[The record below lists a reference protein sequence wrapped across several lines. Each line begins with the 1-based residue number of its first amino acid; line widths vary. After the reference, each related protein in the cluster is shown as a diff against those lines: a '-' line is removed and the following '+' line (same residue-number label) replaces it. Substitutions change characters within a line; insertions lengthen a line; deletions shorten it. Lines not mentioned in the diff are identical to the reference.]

1 MIAHR
6 FILAIGL
13 GLLALAGSRLAAAD
27 PAPLAVRT
35 AAFTPDGSHLAIGL
49 GTRDVAG
56 GLVVWNVAER
66 KALRSLPKLPGIS
79 SLAFSPDGKLLL
91 MTSFGQPPRV
101 LQWPSLEL
109 QFEFDAARRGPVQF
123 SPDGSMLAM
132 SSDDFTVRVYDVTSR
147 AEKVVLSGHASGP
160 YSIAFS
166 PDGSRVASAAQAGI
180 LVWELA
186 TGKQQLQLQHGSS
199 LNSSTLFSP
208 DSRWVVT
215 GGWDGTVRIW
225 DATTGALRSRLGGI
239 GGVDRLVYATT
250 HETLAVSGTGNVIC
264 LFGLTFRE
272 PTPDQQSKIADALKR
287 LDDNSYPV
295 REAASAELLKSGFLA
310 EVDLARAAIESSSAE
325 VRIRARTTLQEM
337 SAKPAEKLNGHS
349 ARIRCLSLSPDGS
362 LLATGGD
369 DGTLVLWSLPERKPL
384 MTIVPGDHLQPSES
398 RE

>member
-1 MIAHR
+1 MTTHR
-6 FILAIGL
+6 FTIAIGL
-13 GLLALAGSRLAAAD
+13 GLLALASSRFAVAAD

-56 GLVVWNVAER
+56 GLVIWNVVER
-66 KALRSLPKLPGIS
+66 KAVRSLPKMPGVS
-79 SLAFSPDGKLLL
+79 SLAFSPDGKLLV
-91 MTSFGQPPRV
+91 MTSFGQAPQV
-101 LQWPSLEL
+101 LRWPSLEPDR
-109 QFEFDAARRGPVQF
+109 EFDATRRGPVQF

-132 SSDDFTVRVYDVTSR
+132 SRDDFTVRVSDVASGD
-147 AEKVVLSGHASGP
+147 EKAVLSGHASGP

-186 TGKQQLQLQHGSS
+186 TGKKQLQLQHGSS
-199 LNSSTLFSP
+199 LNSSALFSP
-208 DSRWVVT
+208 DGRWIVT

-225 DATTGALRSRLGGI
+225 DATTGDLRSRLGGI
-239 GGVDRLVYATT
+239 GGVDRLVYAPT

-272 PTPDQQSKIADALKR
+272 PTENQQAKIADALKR
-287 LDDNSYPV
+287 LDDDSYPV
-295 REAASAELLKSGFLA
+295 REAASAELRSAGLLAEPFLA
-310 EVDLARAAIESSSAE
+310 KAATKSTSAE
-325 VRIRARTTLQEM
+325 VRIRARTTLQDM
-337 SAKPAEKLNGHS
+337 LSKPAQKLNGHS
-349 ARIRCLSLSPDGS
+349 ARIRCLGLSPDGS

-384 MTIVPGDHLQPSES
+384 TIVPGEYLRQADS